1 MRVGQAKELF
11 RALTQQYFG
20 GANVVFANQ
29 SRTAKQKE
37 PLVVLTPGNVHRPQA
52 PNYTF
57 VDGEVVGHY
66 LSRFSIT
73 VDLFTNGS
81 PVVDE
86 VSGKVVA
93 YEDNAV
99 DDMLSFADF
108 LNSEHTVQW
117 SHQNDVSILID
128 GDVLNL
134 TGVVNDTSYEFR
146 SRLTVQFYFTQKAVG
161 ASTALLESSLQYPTG
176 EKDPETQEPTYTP
189 TEPPETDSKSGPWG
203 DEEEPIVVPTF
214 EPSASGGGTEELAK
228 EETGY
233 FTEVETK
240 EETGNE

>member
-1 MRVGQAKELF
+1 MSISGTA
-11 RALTQQYFG
+11 T
-20 GANVVFANQ
+20 
-29 SRTAKQKE
+29 RTAVIGLE
-37 PLVVLTPGNVHRPQA
+37 A
-52 PNYTF
+52 
-57 VDGEVVGHY
+57 E
-66 LSRFSIT
+66 
-73 VDLFTNGS
+73 
-81 PVVDE
+81 
-86 VSGKVVA
+86 A
-93 YEDNAV
+93 NAV

-233 FTEVETK
+233 FTEVEIK

>member
-57 VDGEVVGHY
+57 VGGEVVGHY

-128 GDVLNL
+128 GDALNL
-134 TGVVNDTSYEFR
+134 TGVVNDTGYGSV
-146 SRLTVQFYFTQKAVG
+146 LFYPKGSGSFHGAAGKQPAVPHRRERPGNAG
-161 ASTALLESSLQYPTG
+161 ADLHAYR
-176 EKDPETQEPTYTP
+176 
-189 TEPPETDSKSGPWG
+189 
-203 DEEEPIVVPTF
+203 
-214 EPSASGGGTEELAK
+214 AA
-228 EETGY
+228 
-233 FTEVETK
+233 
-240 EETGNE
+240 

>member
-29 SRTAKQKE
+29 SRTAKQKV

-86 VSGKVVA
+86 VSGKTVA

-99 DDMLSFADF
+99 DDMPNAPRTFLRGLT
-108 LNSEHTVQW
+108 LNSYQ
-117 SHQNDVSILID
+117 
-128 GDVLNL
+128 
-134 TGVVNDTSYEFR
+134 
-146 SRLTVQFYFTQKAVG
+146 
-161 ASTALLESSLQYPTG
+161 
-176 EKDPETQEPTYTP
+176 
-189 TEPPETDSKSGPWG
+189 
-203 DEEEPIVVPTF
+203 
-214 EPSASGGGTEELAK
+214 GGK
-228 EETGY
+228 
-233 FTEVETK
+233 TK
-240 EETGNE
+240 WQMCF

>member
-1 MRVGQAKELF
+1 M
-11 RALTQQYFG
+11 
-20 GANVVFANQ
+20 
-29 SRTAKQKE
+29 
-37 PLVVLTPGNVHRPQA
+37 
-52 PNYTF
+52 
-57 VDGEVVGHY
+57 
-66 LSRFSIT
+66 
-73 VDLFTNGS
+73 
-81 PVVDE
+81 
-86 VSGKVVA
+86 
-93 YEDNAV
+93 

-203 DEEEPIVVPTF
+203 DKEEPIVVPTF

-233 FTEVETK
+233 FTEVEIK

>member
-29 SRTAKQKE
+29 SRTAKQKV

-86 VSGKVVA
+86 VSGKTVA

-134 TGVVNDTSYEFR
+134 TGIVNDTSYEFR
-146 SRLTVQFYFTQKAVG
+146 SRLT
-161 ASTALLESSLQYPTG
+161 LSL
-176 EKDPETQEPTYTP
+176 
-189 TEPPETDSKSGPWG
+189 
-203 DEEEPIVVPTF
+203 IHI
-214 EPSASGGGTEELAK
+214 
-228 EETGY
+228 
-233 FTEVETK
+233 
-240 EETGNE
+240 

>member
-11 RALTQQYFG
+11 RELTQRYFG
-20 GANVVFANQ
+20 GAEVVFANQ
-29 SRTAKQKE
+29 SRSAKQDA
-37 PLVVLTPGNVHRPQA
+37 PLVLLTPGNVHRPAA
-52 PNYTF
+52 PNYSF
-57 VDGEVVGHY
+57 VEGEVVGHY

-73 VDLFTNGS
+73 VDLFTNGA

-86 VSGKVVA
+86 ETGRTVA

-99 DDMLSFADF
+99 EDMLSFADF

-117 SHQNDVSILID
+117 SHNNDVSILID
-128 GDVLNL
+128 GDVQSL

-146 SRLTVQFYFTQKAVG
+146 ARMTVQFYFTQKAVG

-176 EKDPETQEPTYTP
+176 EKDPETGKPTYTP
-189 TEPPETDSKSGPWG
+189 IEPPDTESKSGPWG
-203 DEEEPIVVPTF
+203 DEAEPIVTPTF
-214 EPSASGGGTEELAK
+214 EPTASGGGTEELAK

-233 FTEVETK
+233 FTEVEIK
-240 EETGNE
+240 EETDSE

>member
-37 PLVVLTPGNVHRPQA
+37 PLVVLTPGNVHRPQD

-108 LNSEHTVQW
+108 L
-117 SHQNDVSILID
+117 
-128 GDVLNL
+128 LNL

-176 EKDPETQEPTYTP
+176 EKDPEMQEPTYAP

-233 FTEVETK
+233 FTEVEIK

>member
-1 MRVGQAKELF
+1 MATK
-11 RALTQQYFG
+11 
-20 GANVVFANQ
+20 
-29 SRTAKQKE
+29 K
-37 PLVVLTPGNVHRPQA
+37 HM
-52 PNYTF
+52 NYDSDEAMT
-57 VDGEVVGHY
+57 
-66 LSRFSIT
+66 LR
-73 VDLFTNGS
+73 GS
-81 PVVDE
+81 KIP
-86 VSGKVVA
+86 KA
-93 YEDNAV
+93 NAV

-203 DEEEPIVVPTF
+203 DEEEPIIVPTF

-233 FTEVETK
+233 FTEVEIK